1 MKTFWGMIF
10 LPLVWMAL
18 TGDFSAGNF
27 LLGVLLSSLALWL
40 THPTGEHAPL
50 PYYLRKGWL
59 WLAFGLFFL
68 WELILANLRV
78 TWDILTPRHRMR
90 PAILA
95 IPLEVG
101 TDEEITTL
109 ANLITLT
116 PGTLSL
122 DVSGDRRTLYV
133 HAMYVED
140 VDQFKKDLKRR
151 LERRVKELYR

>member
-1 MKTFWGMIF
+1 MKVFWGIIF

-18 TGDFSAGNF
+18 TEDFSAGNF
-27 LLGVLLSSLALWL
+27 LVGILISSLVLWVA
-40 THPTGEHAPL
+40 HPAGEGVPVVF
-50 PYYLRKGWL
+50 YLRKGWR
-59 WLAFGLFFL
+59 WFRFACFFL
-68 WELILANLRV
+68 GELILASLRI

-95 IPLEVG
+95 IPLDIA

-122 DVSGDRRTLYV
+122 DVSADRRVLYI

-140 VDQFKKDLKRR
+140 VEQFRTSIKRR
-151 LERRVKELYR
+151 LERRVKDLFR

>member
-1 MKTFWGMIF
+1 MRIFWGVIF

-27 LLGVLLSSLALWL
+27 LVGAFFSSLALWL
-40 THPTGEHAPL
+40 THPSGEQAPL
-50 PYYLRKGWL
+50 PYYLRKGRR

-68 WELILANLRV
+68 WELTLASLRI
-78 TWDILTPRHRMR
+78 TWDIITPRHRMR

-95 IPLEVG
+95 IPLDLK
-101 TDEEITTL
+101 TDMEITTL

-122 DVSGDRRTLYV
+122 DVSSDRKVLYIHAVYV
-133 HAMYVED
+133 HDVEE
-140 VDQFKKDLKRR
+140 FKRDIKHR
-151 LERRVKELYR
+151 LERRVKEILR